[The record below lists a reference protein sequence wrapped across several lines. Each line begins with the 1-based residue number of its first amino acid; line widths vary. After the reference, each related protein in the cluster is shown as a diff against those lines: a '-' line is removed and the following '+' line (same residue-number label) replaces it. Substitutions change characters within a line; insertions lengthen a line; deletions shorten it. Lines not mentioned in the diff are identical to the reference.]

1 MSYTTMFMNIEE
13 KISELMAQIEIKRQE
28 KASTKK
34 RKQVFDQA
42 GEHVRKILL
51 DKYNDKIA
59 DC

>member
-1 MSYTTMFMNIEE
+1 MFMNIEE